1 MNGLDT
7 GTLVK
12 LVLVLILLGI
22 GIFSVVSGIRNRK
35 KGEASLS
42 WPTVDGVITNTWI
55 EEKTDTDEDGI
66 SSTTYTP
73 HWEYQYQV
81 EGTTYTSSRISY
93 GAVKGYG
100 RRSKAQEELGRFP
113 IHSIVKVYFDPYNF
127 TETVLVPGT
136 KGTMLG
142 VIIGAILIVV
152 SIGIAVAGLLK

>member
-7 GTLVK
+7 GMLVK

-22 GIFSVVSGIRNRK
+22 GIFSVISGLRNRK
-35 KGEASLS
+35 KGAASLS
-42 WPTVDGVITNTWI
+42 WPTADGVITNAWI

-66 SSTTYTP
+66 TSTTYTP
-73 HWEYQYQV
+73 RWEYQYQV

-100 RRSKAQEELGRFP
+100 RRSKAQEELGQYP
-113 IHSIVKVYFDPYNF
+113 AHSTVKVYFDPYDF

-136 KGTMLG
+136 KGTLLG
-142 VIIGAILIVV
+142 IIIGAVLILI
-152 SIGIAVAGLLK
+152 SIGIAATGLF